1 MVDRG
6 VLRGS
11 ASPAVKSDPGAVKR
25 RCREGGRPTA
35 GAYRSQ
41 LRPSWQDEAMTS
53 AHLHLT
59 FPAHLV
65 SQPVIH
71 RLGTEFGLV
80 TNIRRANIEERGGW
94 IIVEV
99 QGDDERV
106 AEAIAW
112 LAEQGL
118 QVDRIE
124 A

>member
-1 MVDRG
+1 M
-6 VLRGS
+6 
-11 ASPAVKSDPGAVKR
+11 KR
-25 RCREGGRPTA
+25 RCQEGGWPTA
-35 GAYRSQ
+35 GAYPSQ
-41 LRPSWQDEAMTS
+41 LRPSWQDETMTS

-99 QGDDERV
+99 QGQEERV
-106 AEAIAW
+106 VEAIAW

>member
-1 MVDRG
+1 M
-6 VLRGS
+6 
-11 ASPAVKSDPGAVKR
+11 A
-25 RCREGGRPTA
+25 T
-35 GAYRSQ
+35 
-41 LRPSWQDEAMTS
+41 MTK

-99 QGDDERV
+99 EGEDERV
-106 AEAIAW
+106 ADALAW

>member
-1 MVDRG
+1 MI
-6 VLRGS
+6 S
-11 ASPAVKSDPGAVKR
+11 
-25 RCREGGRPTA
+25 E
-35 GAYRSQ
+35 
-41 LRPSWQDEAMTS
+41 
-53 AHLHLT
+53 HLHLT

-99 QGDDERV
+99 QGEDDRV
-106 AEAIAW
+106 AAAIAW
-112 LAEQGL
+112 LVDQGL

>member
-1 MVDRG
+1 MPIV
-6 VLRGS
+6 
-11 ASPAVKSDPGAVKR
+11 A
-25 RCREGGRPTA
+25 
-35 GAYRSQ
+35 
-41 LRPSWQDEAMTS
+41 S

-59 FPAHLV
+59 FPEHLI

-71 RLGTEFGLV
+71 HLGTEFGLI

-99 QGDDERV
+99 DGPEERIASAV
-106 AEAIAW
+106 AW

-124 A
+124 V